1 MHMVAVNSRM
11 TFIWPLLSLFIH
23 PLPFPPRSNA
33 EARERRS
40 FACAFVFWCRR
51 PSRDVAVLSV
61 LCFFSRN
68 SWYRLFDAR
77 RNFCSLYPFPFFCFR
92 VWKFGKSH
100 FICFPSV
107 LFRFILASFF
117 YSFLASHAWAASGLT
132 SCCSCFIFLL
142 LEKLSSH
149 LLVV

>member
-11 TFIWPLLSLFIH
+11 ASSGLCCSLFIH
-23 PLPFPPRSNA
+23 PSLPFPPRSNA

-40 FACAFVFWCRR
+40 FACAFVFWYR
-51 PSRDVAVLSV
+51 PCRDVALLSV
-61 LCFFSRN
+61 LCFFLVILGI
-68 SWYRLFDAR
+68 RLFDAR
-77 RNFCSLYPFPFFCFR
+77 RSFCSLYPFPFFCFG
-92 VWKFGKSH
+92 VWNFCKSH

-107 LFRFILASFF
+107 LFRFLLASF
-117 YSFLASHAWAASGLT
+117 YSFLASGLT

-142 LEKLSSH
+142 LANFSSH